1 MRDIRNDWYVP
12 REDRSAGVGA
22 RLIVA
27 CEAANCSHAVL
38 MDPRPLFGAR
48 RFWPVS
54 GRSERF
60 RCRCGSRETKLSYT
74 VNTSQKDGPISADA
88 IRLWT

>member
-1 MRDIRNDWYVP
+1 MRDIRSDWYEIQTE
-12 REDRSAGVGA
+12 RQAGSA
-22 RLIVA
+22 RLVVA
-27 CEAANCSHAVL
+27 CDAQSCGHAVL

-48 RFWPVS
+48 RFWPAT

-60 RCRCGSRETKLSYT
+60 RCRCGSRVTRLSYT
-74 VNTSQKDGPISADA
+74 INAAQRDGPISADA